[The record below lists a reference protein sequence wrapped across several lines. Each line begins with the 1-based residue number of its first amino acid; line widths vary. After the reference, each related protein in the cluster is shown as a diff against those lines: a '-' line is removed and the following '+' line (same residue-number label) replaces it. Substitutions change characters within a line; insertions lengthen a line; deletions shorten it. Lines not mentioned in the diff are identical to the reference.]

1 MKKATQRE
9 IHHAFLTEKIGT
21 RIANTDY
28 QPTNSVGLS
37 QPGNTMKFAKQLF
50 ALAAVA
56 AAFSAYAESKIATG
70 TGGLTAAARLD
81 FRVVVPKVLFL
92 QVGTGTNFID
102 NTAVDRVDF
111 TLTPAQATSATAVA
125 GVSSGGTIN
134 ARVLGN
140 GGNVTF
146 GAVGTVGGLTNG
158 VQTIPWT
165 EIVPT
170 ATGGTLIH
178 PAISGA
184 TSALAA
190 TAGVVNSSTV
200 YSFNYSNTNVVA
212 AGTYLGQV
220 VYTASVL

>member
-1 MKKATQRE
+1 
-9 IHHAFLTEKIGT
+9 
-21 RIANTDY
+21 
-28 QPTNSVGLS
+28 
-37 QPGNTMKFAKQLF
+37 MKFAKQLI
-50 ALAAVA
+50 ALASVA
-56 AAFSAYAESKIATG
+56 AAFSVYAESKIATG
-70 TGGLTAAARLD
+70 TGALSAAARLD
-81 FRVVVPKVLFL
+81 FRVIVPKVLFL

-102 NTAVDRVDF
+102 NTTVDRVDF

-170 ATGGTLIH
+170 AAGALIH
-178 PAISGA
+178 PAIGA
-184 TSALAA
+184 TASALAA
-190 TAGVVNSSTV
+190 TAGVVNSSAV

-212 AGTYLGQV
+212 AGTYDGRV
-220 VYTASVL
+220 TYTASVL

>member
-1 MKKATQRE
+1 
-9 IHHAFLTEKIGT
+9 
-21 RIANTDY
+21 
-28 QPTNSVGLS
+28 
-37 QPGNTMKFAKQLF
+37 MKFVKQLI

-56 AAFSAYAESKIATG
+56 AAFSAHAESDITTG
-70 TGGLTAAARLD
+70 AGALTATARLD
-81 FRVVVPKVLFL
+81 FRVIVPKVIFL
-92 QVGTGTNFID
+92 QVGTGTAFTDVATI
-102 NTAVDRVDF
+102 DRVDF
-111 TLTPAQATSATAVA
+111 TLTAVQAATVGSTVA
-125 GVSSGGTIN
+125 GISTGGTVN

-140 GGNVTF
+140 GGTVTF

-158 VQTIPWT
+158 AQTIPWSD
-165 EIVPT
+165 IVPT

-200 YSFNYSNTNVVA
+200 YSFNYTSSSVVA
-212 AGTYLGQV
+212 AGTYNGQV

>member
-1 MKKATQRE
+1 
-9 IHHAFLTEKIGT
+9 
-21 RIANTDY
+21 
-28 QPTNSVGLS
+28 
-37 QPGNTMKFAKQLF
+37 MKFAKQLI

-56 AAFSAYAESKIATG
+56 AAFSAQAESDINTG
-70 TGGLTAAARLD
+70 AAALSAIAKLD
-81 FRVVVPKVLFL
+81 FRVIVPKVLFL
-92 QVGTGTNFID
+92 QVGTGTAFND
-102 NTAVDRVDF
+102 VTTVDRVDF
-111 TLTPAQATSATAVA
+111 TLTAAQATSAAAVP
-125 GVSSGGTIN
+125 GVSTGGTIN

-158 VQTIPWT
+158 AQTIPWT
-165 EIVPT
+165 EIAPT

-184 TSALAA
+184 TSSLAA
-190 TAGVVNSSTV
+190 TAGVVNQSTV

-212 AGTYLGQV
+212 AGTYNGQV